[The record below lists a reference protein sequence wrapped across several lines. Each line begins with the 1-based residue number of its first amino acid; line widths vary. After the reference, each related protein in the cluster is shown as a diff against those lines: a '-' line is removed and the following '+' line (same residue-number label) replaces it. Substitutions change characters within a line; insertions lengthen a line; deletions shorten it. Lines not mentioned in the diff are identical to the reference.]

1 MVTEFLIGLHTI
13 DKVQNLA
20 FIIRDKKLLGESL
33 QNLRKDILYEI
44 SELLP
49 KQFGFIR
56 KGVLLS
62 KLPESLFNV
71 SDIAEKRTQKEYENS
86 LPWVLS
92 PSN

>member
-1 MVTEFLIGLHTI
+1 MVIEFLIGLHTI

-33 QNLRKDILYEI
+33 QDLRKDILYEI
-44 SELLP
+44 PELLP

-56 KGVLLS
+56 KGVLVN
-62 KLPESLFNV
+62 KLPESPFNV
-71 SDIAEKRTQKEYENS
+71 SDIAEKRAQREYEHNLS
-86 LPWVLS
+86 WVIS